1 VYLFPESRGKI
12 VRFAPGFEIAPVPE
26 IVPGFEIDPFLEIV
40 LGREIDIAGSN
51 QS

>member
-12 VRFAPGFEIAPVPE
+12 VRFAPEFELARARE
-26 IVPGFEIDPFLEIV
+26 IVQGFEIDPFLEIV
-40 LGREIDIAGSN
+40 LDRGIDIAGNN